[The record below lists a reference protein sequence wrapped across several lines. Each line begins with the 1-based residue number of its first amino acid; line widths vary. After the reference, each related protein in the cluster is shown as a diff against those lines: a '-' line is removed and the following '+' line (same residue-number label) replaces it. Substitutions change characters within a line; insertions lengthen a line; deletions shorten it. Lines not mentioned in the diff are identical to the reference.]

1 MPMYYSRPQIAA
13 LKKRLKASI
22 ESEDNVEVLLQYE
35 SLICSQS
42 DEKYDDAY
50 FAKMEKDFEH
60 LKGAPMPCC
69 FTEEELDKVI
79 RESERSGWVDDDEIK
94 AFEERWISVS

>member
-1 MPMYYSRPQIAA
+1 M
-13 LKKRLKASI
+13 K
-22 ESEDNVEVLLQYE
+22 
-35 SLICSQS
+35 CSQS
-42 DEKYDDAY
+42 EPKYDDAY
-50 FAKMEKDFEH
+50 FAKMEKDLEH

-69 FTEEELDKVI
+69 FSEEELDKVI